1 MKAKEGTAAPSKD
14 GVIEIAVTFLD
25 DSVEVFKLQGT
36 STGHDLFQLV
46 IRKLGLLEFQY
57 FDLAFL
63 DMEEN
68 HCWLDHG
75 KGLAKLARN
84 LNTTSL
90 EFVFSVKYYVP
101 HPHLLADDY
110 ARYLFAAQIKRDFFR
125 GLLHSNR
132 NTSLLLAAF
141 IVQSEFGDYKETD
154 CKSYAYLR
162 KHHRLRAAP
171 DSYLMRVMEL
181 HQSLIGLTKS
191 EADYRLLDAARK
203 VELYGVLLHP
213 VKDATDEDFNLGVT
227 YVGIVVF
234 RNFSRVN
241 GFGWV
246 KIRKLCFKRRKF
258 LIKLHTDEQDIG
270 RDLVEFS
277 FFTQAGC
284 KIFWKKCIE
293 QHAFFRSN
301 TPLPLNM
308 ETRRNVG
315 LLGSLRAT
323 SFPSLKRLRRSRS
336 CESGAGNGST
346 HFSLPAH
353 PGTESVSSS
362 TQTSQMSTPLRA
374 LPRIRYRSSSLKR
387 QLLDGAE
394 DVHNCLSHSLKHDW
408 LVNNNPYANSCS
420 TGPSRLPGVTRLL
433 SHFNSA
439 SDDHFQ
445 LLRLSFTSLISQS
458 PGDTGHNTPTLGRLR
473 TRELTRVD
481 RALSTPSIGQTEHG
495 KRKRLPHCLVP
506 RHIDRFVPL
515 TLPRSET
522 PSLNGGRER
531 SSWDEPYPERPPLSK
546 LGASPINIGY
556 TNQQAPSD
564 KNQPSIQENLA
575 TKPTGSSSCSLC
587 SSECPTPISLRSNT
601 VLNLSSPWDV
611 VTGAMSSTNHS
622 ADEDQSSSCP
632 SLSSAWKPTPLHM
645 CASISSPH
653 LTVRLDSTEQSD
665 FGSSRRISFQSDLV
679 NAPDSTDARVSGFQ
693 DVSSRSASLDN
704 LSDRLGAFAAET
716 NGFYDGIKSE
726 DKLVYPVGKE
736 TYAEGRDSPEI
747 HAEFLPASPFN
758 VSVEFQ
764 SATGVAEVEC
774 ASILVSS
781 VISDGLRQIGRTFST
796 QHENDAGQTPLVQ
809 TNSQFHSIGDDQK
822 LESDISSSVFQ
833 LSSTATGVDAEVPES
848 LADALSLGA
857 ISMLTGIFSGDSD
870 VDDDSIAKSA
880 VVSEQYAAASVKS
893 CVSLKQ
899 LGRGYWGP
907 SENSSEEDGSSPFG
921 PSSLSK
927 MQLSRAR
934 SASDVIRTRRGQA
947 YVNSDAQQVKRSR
960 PTKKRP
966 RRTRGQPTTTQPKD
980 GDSFARTSQ
989 YPYGDSLTLQAVKSL
1004 LQSEMIYNREMHFLA
1019 ETTLSMAE
1027 TAQCTRYISWM
1038 NRRVLPLLNPLI
1050 DRHSHLESTIT
1061 TICNRWEQLGNR
1073 PKSLKLTELITNSHG
1088 GSSIENL
1095 DPMHGISV
1103 VPDEN
1108 PVGATISSG
1117 STSSSRISRQ
1127 GSLGSTDDTKLKSAK
1142 GIPVATRTSDLH
1154 QSPPMYIGS
1163 ILAQYSDMIE
1173 LYNIWLNNC
1182 SELLAELWLL
1192 GYADF
1197 LHTSLG
1203 SSLSYTDTQQ
1213 LKGTEQHITGSVTSV
1228 VEPTDQAFIETCSS
1242 PSSDGHQNQSSVREL
1257 WHGIESH
1264 RACTLPLLTYF
1275 LRPGRHLRKYCV
1287 QLGGLLGQYSPQHP
1301 DSVACRAA
1309 FTQFVQAAR
1318 TTYPVYQQTEQL
1330 AMMLQMSRWILPM
1343 NRFLGIYKTPNE
1355 PETCMKPNILKSCES
1370 LLGFDELSH
1379 VLTQLPQLHQF
1390 GWLRK
1395 YSRRGFQPR
1404 MVFLIGDCLL
1414 YASRI
1419 HGLPQICLKIHA
1431 IIPLHNVIIEKESET
1446 QLQSLVPNKVN
1457 GSPVVISENC
1467 DHVVP
1472 SNCADTLFSVTV
1484 VYKSRLDSA
1493 KAQHERVPPEQL
1505 DDIPSVHSKP
1515 PIHKHRRKIIFSAP
1529 TELIRDSWVDAIQ
1542 SVTDNFTHV
1551 SPQLVFIPTSADLF
1565 QGVIRLP
1572 DPSSSD
1578 ILRLQLTLQCGE
1590 SNRTGSSWSID
1601 WKNTRIAAQGVLWN
1615 NLLNVCWRRHLT
1627 MSQMQLLNG
1636 NDCEM
1641 HGSLFRKFQRGSG
1654 FQRLWTVLSDFR
1666 LTFYKDPGDSQPQT
1680 TLTLPG
1686 YSISLV
1692 SCDTEN
1698 RSKDAKPGK
1707 AMSDSDLVLVRN
1719 SKEHVFRAESNQA
1732 LMSWFQALQTI
1743 LNCVQPSVPCAS
1755 DEAVPNLDDLPSGL
1769 VIPRRE
1775 SAELVFSCSP
1785 PCRAK

>member
-1 MKAKEGTAAPSKD
+1 MKTKEGTAAPSKD

-36 STGHDLFQLV
+36 STGRDLFQLV
-46 IRKLGLLEFQY
+46 IRKLGLLESQY

-84 LNTTSL
+84 LNSTSL

-125 GLLHSNR
+125 GMLHSNR

-141 IVQSEFGDYKETD
+141 IVQSELGDYKESD

-162 KHHRLRAAP
+162 KHHHLRAAP

-203 VELYGVLLHP
+203 VELYGVRLHP

-301 TPLPLNM
+301 TILPLNM

-336 CESGAGNGST
+336 CESGAANGST
-346 HFSLPAH
+346 HFSLPPH
-353 PGTESVSSS
+353 PGTESASSS
-362 TQTSQMSTPLRA
+362 TQTSQMSTPLRV
-374 LPRIRYRSSSLKR
+374 LPRMRHRSSSLKHFSRFRRPKAVDR
-387 QLLDGAE
+387 QLLDGVE

-408 LVNNNPYANSCS
+408 LVNNNPYASSCT

-445 LLRLSFTSLISQS
+445 LLRLSFTSLIPQS

-495 KRKRLPHCLVP
+495 KRKRLSHCLVP

-515 TLPRSET
+515 TLPRSKT
-522 PSLNGGRER
+522 PSLNGGHDA
-531 SSWDEPYPERPPLSK
+531 SSWDEPYPERPLLSK
-546 LGASPINIGY
+546 LETSPTDTGYMNQPAS
-556 TNQQAPSD
+556 SD

-611 VTGAMSSTNHS
+611 VNGALSSTNHS

-632 SLSSAWKPTPLHM
+632 SLPNAWKP
-645 CASISSPH
+645 C
-653 LTVRLDSTEQSD
+653 
-665 FGSSRRISFQSDLV
+665 
-679 NAPDSTDARVSGFQ
+679 
-693 DVSSRSASLDN
+693 
-704 LSDRLGAFAAET
+704 
-716 NGFYDGIKSE
+716 
-726 DKLVYPVGKE
+726 
-736 TYAEGRDSPEI
+736 
-747 HAEFLPASPFN
+747 
-758 VSVEFQ
+758 
-764 SATGVAEVEC
+764 
-774 ASILVSS
+774 
-781 VISDGLRQIGRTFST
+781 
-796 QHENDAGQTPLVQ
+796 ENDVAQTSFVQ
-809 TNSQFHSIGDDQK
+809 TNSQFHSIEEDQK
-822 LESDISSSVFQ
+822 LESDLSSSVFQ
-833 LSSTATGVDAEVPES
+833 LSSTATGIDAEVPES

-870 VDDDSIAKSA
+870 VDDDSPAKSA
-880 VVSEQYAAASVKS
+880 VVSEKYAAASIKS

-921 PSSLSK
+921 LTSLSK

-934 SASDVIRTRRGQA
+934 SASDVIHTRRGQA
-947 YVNSDAQQVKRSR
+947 YVNSDAQPIKTSR
-960 PTKKRP
+960 PNKKRL
-966 RRTRGQPTTTQPKD
+966 RRTRGQPASTQPKD
-980 GDSFARTSQ
+980 EDTFARTSQ
-989 YPYGDSLTLQAVKSL
+989 YPYQDSLTLQALKSL

-1019 ETTLSMAE
+1019 ETTLNMAE
-1027 TAQCTRYISWM
+1027 TTHCTGYIRWM

-1061 TICNRWEQLGNR
+1061 AICNRWERLGNR
-1073 PKSLKLTELITNSHG
+1073 PKSLQPTELITNSHG

-1095 DPMHGISV
+1095 DPMHGISMV
-1103 VPDEN
+1103 SGEN
-1108 PVGATISSG
+1108 PVGNTLISG
-1117 STSSSRISRQ
+1117 STSSSRISGQ

-1142 GIPVATRTSDLH
+1142 RIPVATGASDFH
-1154 QSPPMYIGS
+1154 QAPPMYIGS

-1197 LHTSLG
+1197 LHTSIG
-1203 SSLSYTDTQQ
+1203 SSLNYVDTQQ
-1213 LKGTEQHITGSVTSV
+1213 LKGIEQHITGSVTSV
-1228 VEPTDQAFIETCSS
+1228 VEPIDPAFTETCSS

-1301 DSVACRAA
+1301 DSVACRALRVPKESSSVHQLRQGSA
-1309 FTQFVQAAR
+1309 AQAHRADLSRKPLEMYRHVDDEDGLEVERRRVAEALSELKKLGFQHSKLFVQA
-1318 TTYPVYQQTEQL
+1318 T
-1330 AMMLQMSRWILPM
+1330 
-1343 NRFLGIYKTPNE
+1343 
-1355 PETCMKPNILKSCES
+1355 
-1370 LLGFDELSH
+1370 
-1379 VLTQLPQLHQF
+1379 
-1390 GWLRK
+1390 
-1395 YSRRGFQPR
+1395 
-1404 MVFLIGDCLL
+1404 
-1414 YASRI
+1414 
-1419 HGLPQICLKIHA
+1419 
-1431 IIPLHNVIIEKESET
+1431 
-1446 QLQSLVPNKVN
+1446 
-1457 GSPVVISENC
+1457 
-1467 DHVVP
+1467 
-1472 SNCADTLFSVTV
+1472 
-1484 VYKSRLDSA
+1484 
-1493 KAQHERVPPEQL
+1493 
-1505 DDIPSVHSKP
+1505 
-1515 PIHKHRRKIIFSAP
+1515 
-1529 TELIRDSWVDAIQ
+1529 
-1542 SVTDNFTHV
+1542 
-1551 SPQLVFIPTSADLF
+1551 
-1565 QGVIRLP
+1565 
-1572 DPSSSD
+1572 
-1578 ILRLQLTLQCGE
+1578 
-1590 SNRTGSSWSID
+1590 
-1601 WKNTRIAAQGVLWN
+1601 
-1615 NLLNVCWRRHLT
+1615 
-1627 MSQMQLLNG
+1627 
-1636 NDCEM
+1636 
-1641 HGSLFRKFQRGSG
+1641 
-1654 FQRLWTVLSDFR
+1654 
-1666 LTFYKDPGDSQPQT
+1666 
-1680 TLTLPG
+1680 
-1686 YSISLV
+1686 
-1692 SCDTEN
+1692 
-1698 RSKDAKPGK
+1698 
-1707 AMSDSDLVLVRN
+1707 
-1719 SKEHVFRAESNQA
+1719 
-1732 LMSWFQALQTI
+1732 
-1743 LNCVQPSVPCAS
+1743 
-1755 DEAVPNLDDLPSGL
+1755 
-1769 VIPRRE
+1769 
-1775 SAELVFSCSP
+1775 
-1785 PCRAK
+1785 

>member
-25 DSVEVFKLQGT
+25 DSVEVFKLQ
-36 STGHDLFQLV
+36 
-46 IRKLGLLEFQY
+46 
-57 FDLAFL
+57 
-63 DMEEN
+63 
-68 HCWLDHG
+68 CWLDHG

-110 ARYLFAAQIKRDFFR
+110 A
-125 GLLHSNR
+125 S
-132 NTSLLLAAF
+132 
-141 IVQSEFGDYKETD
+141 
-154 CKSYAYLR
+154 
-162 KHHRLRAAP
+162 
-171 DSYLMRVMEL
+171 
-181 HQSLIGLTKS
+181 GLTKS

-258 LIKLHTDEQDIG
+258 LIKLHTYD
-270 RDLVEFS
+270 
-277 FFTQAGC
+277 
-284 KIFWKKCIE
+284 
-293 QHAFFRSN
+293 N
-301 TPLPLNM
+301 
-308 ETRRNVG
+308 
-315 LLGSLRAT
+315 
-323 SFPSLKRLRRSRS
+323 
-336 CESGAGNGST
+336 
-346 HFSLPAH
+346 
-353 PGTESVSSS
+353 
-362 TQTSQMSTPLRA
+362 
-374 LPRIRYRSSSLKR
+374 
-387 QLLDGAE
+387 
-394 DVHNCLSHSLKHDW
+394 
-408 LVNNNPYANSCS
+408 
-420 TGPSRLPGVTRLL
+420 
-433 SHFNSA
+433 
-439 SDDHFQ
+439 
-445 LLRLSFTSLISQS
+445 
-458 PGDTGHNTPTLGRLR
+458 
-473 TRELTRVD
+473 VD

-989 YPYGDSLTLQAVKSL
+989 RVSEHTDHVCGLNFAV
-1004 LQSEMIYNREMHFLA
+1004 
-1019 ETTLSMAE
+1019 
-1027 TAQCTRYISWM
+1027 
-1038 NRRVLPLLNPLI
+1038 
-1050 DRHSHLESTIT
+1050 
-1061 TICNRWEQLGNR
+1061 
-1073 PKSLKLTELITNSHG
+1073 
-1088 GSSIENL
+1088 
-1095 DPMHGISV
+1095 HGISV

>member
-1 MKAKEGTAAPSKD
+1 MKTKEGTAAPSKD

-36 STGHDLFQLV
+36 STGRDLFQLV
-46 IRKLGLLEFQY
+46 IRKLGLLESQY

-84 LNTTSL
+84 LNSTSL

-125 GLLHSNR
+125 GMLHSNR

-141 IVQSEFGDYKETD
+141 IVQSELGDYKESD

-162 KHHRLRAAP
+162 KHHHLRAAP

-203 VELYGVLLHP
+203 VELYGVRLHP

-301 TPLPLNM
+301 TILPLNM

-336 CESGAGNGST
+336 CESGAANGST
-346 HFSLPAH
+346 HFSLPPH
-353 PGTESVSSS
+353 PGTESASSS
-362 TQTSQMSTPLRA
+362 TQTSQMSTPLRV
-374 LPRIRYRSSSLKR
+374 LPRMRHRSSSLKR
-387 QLLDGAE
+387 PKAVDRQLLDGVE

-408 LVNNNPYANSCS
+408 LVNNNPYASSCT

-445 LLRLSFTSLISQS
+445 LLRLSFTSLIPQS

-495 KRKRLPHCLVP
+495 KRKRLSHCLVP

-515 TLPRSET
+515 TLPRSKT
-522 PSLNGGRER
+522 PSLNGGHDA
-531 SSWDEPYPERPPLSK
+531 SSWDEPYPERPLLSK
-546 LGASPINIGY
+546 LETSPTDTGYMNQPAS
-556 TNQQAPSD
+556 SD

-611 VTGAMSSTNHS
+611 VNGALSSTNHS

-632 SLSSAWKPTPLHM
+632 SLPNAWKPTPLRM

-679 NAPDSTDARVSGFQ
+679 NAPDSTDGRVSGFQ
-693 DVSSRSASLDN
+693 HVSSRSVSLDN
-704 LSDRLGAFAAET
+704 LSDRLGT
-716 NGFYDGIKSE
+716 NGFYDGITSE
-726 DKLVYPVGKE
+726 DKPVYPDEKE
-736 TYAEGRDSPEI
+736 TYAEGKDSSEI
-747 HAEFLPASPFN
+747 HTEFMRESSSNL
-758 VSVEFQ
+758 SVEVQ
-764 SATGVAEVEC
+764 SATGAAEVEC

-781 VISDGLRQIGRTFST
+781 VINDGLRQIGC
-796 QHENDAGQTPLVQ
+796 ENDVAQTSFVQ
-809 TNSQFHSIGDDQK
+809 TNSQFHSIEEDQK
-822 LESDISSSVFQ
+822 LESDLSSSVFQ
-833 LSSTATGVDAEVPES
+833 LSSTATGIDAEVPES

-870 VDDDSIAKSA
+870 VDDDSPAKSA
-880 VVSEQYAAASVKS
+880 VVSEKYAAASIKS

-921 PSSLSK
+921 LTSLSK

-934 SASDVIRTRRGQA
+934 SASDVIHTRRGQA
-947 YVNSDAQQVKRSR
+947 YVNSDAQPIKTSR
-960 PTKKRP
+960 PNKKRL
-966 RRTRGQPTTTQPKD
+966 RRTRGQPASTQPKD
-980 GDSFARTSQ
+980 EDTFARTSQ
-989 YPYGDSLTLQAVKSL
+989 YPYQDSLTLQALKSL

-1019 ETTLSMAE
+1019 ETTLNMAE
-1027 TAQCTRYISWM
+1027 TTHCTGYIRWM

-1061 TICNRWEQLGNR
+1061 AICNRWERLGNR
-1073 PKSLKLTELITNSHG
+1073 PKSLQPTELITNSHG

-1095 DPMHGISV
+1095 DPMHGISMV
-1103 VPDEN
+1103 SGEN
-1108 PVGATISSG
+1108 PVGNTLISG
-1117 STSSSRISRQ
+1117 STSSSRISGQ
-1127 GSLGSTDDTKLKSAK
+1127 GSLGSTDDIKLKSAK
-1142 GIPVATRTSDLH
+1142 RIPVATGASDFH
-1154 QSPPMYIGS
+1154 QAPPMYIGS

-1203 SSLSYTDTQQ
+1203 SSLGYLDTQQ
-1213 LKGTEQHITGSVTSV
+1213 LKGIEQHITGSVTSV
-1228 VEPTDQAFIETCSS
+1228 VEPIDPAFTETCSS

-1343 NRFLGIYKTPNE
+1343 NRFLGIYKTPSE
-1355 PETCMKPNILKSCES
+1355 PETCLKPNILKSCES

-1379 VLTQLPQLHQF
+1379 ILTQLPQLHQF

-1404 MVFLIGDCLL
+1404 MVFLIGGCLL

-1431 IIPLHNVIIEKESET
+1431 IIPLHNVMVEKESET
-1446 QLQSLVPNKVN
+1446 QLQSILPNKVN
-1457 GSPVVISENC
+1457 GSPVVVSENC
-1467 DHVVP
+1467 DHVVS
-1472 SNCADTLFSVTV
+1472 SNCENNLFSVTV
-1484 VYKSRLDSA
+1484 VYKSRPDSA
-1493 KAQHERVPPEQL
+1493 KAQNEIVPSENL
-1505 DDIPSVHSKP
+1505 DDMPSVHSKP

-1542 SVTDNFTHV
+1542 SVTDTFTHV
-1551 SPQLVFIPTSADLF
+1551 SPQLVFIPTSADLS

-1601 WKNTRIAAQGVLWN
+1601 WKNTRLAAQGVLWN

-1654 FQRLWTVLSDFR
+1654 FQKLWTVLSDFR
-1666 LTFYKDPGDSQPQT
+1666 LTFYKDPSDSQPQT

-1686 YSISLV
+1686 YSIGLV
-1692 SCDTEN
+1692 SCDTED
-1698 RSKDAKPGK
+1698 RPKDAKPGK
-1707 AMSDSDLVLVRN
+1707 AMSDSNLVLVRN

-1743 LNCVQPSVPCAS
+1743 LNCAQPPVSCVA
-1755 DEAVPNLDDLPSGL
+1755 DETVPNLDDLPGGL
-1769 VIPRRE
+1769 VIPRKG
-1775 SAELVFSCSP
+1775 SAELVFSCNS